1 MSSTVE
7 NEFGPGTLHRLI
19 DFRDRQK
26 GKKLKIRTG
35 VYTVQMV
42 LDNVQKQFSIPDFDT
57 EEELYS

>member
-1 MSSTVE
+1 MSSIVE
-7 NEFGPGTLHRLI
+7 NEFDPGTLHRLI

-26 GKKLKIRTG
+26 GKKLRIRTG
-35 VYTVQMV
+35 AHTVQMV

>member
-7 NEFGPGTLHRLI
+7 NEFDPGTLHRLI
-19 DFRDRQK
+19 DFRNRQK
-26 GKKLKIRTG
+26 DKKLKIRTG
-35 VYTVQMV
+35 AYTVQMV